1 MRFSTLYELVE
12 KRNEE
17 QRMEAL
23 QEAKRLSI
31 VLRKH
36 FPYERTYLFGSVLE
50 KGRFTKHSDIDM
62 VIKGLDDAFFLK
74 AYAFVLGESSFPI
87 DLRPWELLDEK
98 TRKKVEEEGVVL
110 DGKE

>member
-1 MRFSTLYELVE
+1 MEFSRLYDLIEE
-12 KRNEE
+12 RNEE
-17 QRMEAL
+17 QRMKAL

-31 VLRKH
+31 VLGKQ
-36 FPYERTYLFGSVLE
+36 FPYEKAYLFGSVLE

-62 VIKGLDDAFFLK
+62 VIRGLDDAFFLK
-74 AYAFVLGESSFPI
+74 AYAFLLGESSFPI

-98 TRKKVEEEGVVL
+98 TRKKVEEEGAVL